1 MKEKL
6 GIDEKLNRLLKNVG
20 ADYFSKKEV
29 EDEDYVSEDELEK
42 SEETDNDDEIVYDF
56 SNATEN
62 EDGTEADET
71 IEDETIEDAELEK
84 AEEDEIADEE
94 VEEPTEDMAEEVVE
108 DEPEQAP
115 EQAPEE
121 EPEEEEGVEEVDYDD
136 LLGRINEDL
145 GLEEINVRLDDLTA
159 NIEKIVNLLEV
170 NADNTAEVANK
181 SDELEK
187 SLARITKSINKA
199 SNLRKSVQNART
211 INKFEEE
218 RKTYKDLSKSE
229 RANILS
235 NELVA
240 GNRNVTTLDV
250 TKAEQGA
257 PLNEACIAIIEKHI
271 R

>member
-56 SNATEN
+56 SNASEN
-62 EDGTEADET
+62 EDGTETDDT
-71 IEDETIEDAELEK
+71 IEDETIENEELEK

-94 VEEPTEDMAEEVVE
+94 VEEPTEDVAEEVVE

-115 EQAPEE
+115 EEA
-121 EPEEEEGVEEVDYDD
+121 EEEEGVEEVDYDD

-145 GLEEINVRLDDLTA
+145 GLDEINVRLDDLTA

-199 SNLRKSVQNART
+199 SNLRKSVKNART

-257 PLNEACIAIIEKHI
+257 PLNEECIAIIEKHI

>member
-62 EDGTEADET
+62 EDGTETDET
-71 IEDETIEDAELEK
+71 IENEELEK

-115 EQAPEE
+115 EEE
-121 EPEEEEGVEEVDYDD
+121 AEEEEGVEEVDYDD
-136 LLGRINEDL
+136 LLDRINDDL
-145 GLEEINVRLDDLTA
+145 GLDEINVRLDDLTA

-199 SNLRKSVQNART
+199 SNLRKSIKNAKT

-235 NELVA
+235 NELIA
-240 GNRNVTTLDV
+240 GHRNVTALDV

-271 R
+271 REERI

>member
-42 SEETDNDDEIVYDF
+42 SEETDNNDEIVYDF

-62 EDGTEADET
+62 EDGTETDET
-71 IEDETIEDAELEK
+71 IENEELEK

-115 EQAPEE
+115 EEE
-121 EPEEEEGVEEVDYDD
+121 AEEEEGVEEVDYDD
-136 LLGRINEDL
+136 LLDRINDDL
-145 GLEEINVRLDDLTA
+145 GLDEINVRLDDLTA

-199 SNLRKSVQNART
+199 SNLRKSIKNAKT

-235 NELVA
+235 NELIA
-240 GNRNVTTLDV
+240 GHRNVTALDV

-271 R
+271 REERI

>member
-62 EDGTEADET
+62 EDGTETDET
-71 IEDETIEDAELEK
+71 IENEELEK

-108 DEPEQAP
+108 NEP

-136 LLGRINEDL
+136 LLDRINDDL
-145 GLEEINVRLDDLTA
+145 GLDEINVRLDDLTA

-199 SNLRKSVQNART
+199 SNLRKSIKNAKT

-235 NELVA
+235 NELIA
-240 GNRNVTTLDV
+240 GHRNVTALDV

-271 R
+271 REERI

>member
-62 EDGTEADET
+62 EDGTETDDTIEDDT
-71 IEDETIEDAELEK
+71 IEDEELEK
-84 AEEDEIADEE
+84 AEEDEIANEE
-94 VEEPTEDMAEEVVE
+94 VEEEPTEDMAEEVVE
-108 DEPEQAP
+108 DEP

-136 LLGRINEDL
+136 LLDRINEDL
-145 GLEEINVRLDDLTA
+145 GLDEINVRLDDLTA

-199 SNLRKSVQNART
+199 SNLRKSVKNAKI

>member
-29 EDEDYVSEDELEK
+29 EDEDYVSE
-42 SEETDNDDEIVYDF
+42 
-56 SNATEN
+56 
-62 EDGTEADET
+62 
-71 IEDETIEDAELEK
+71 
-84 AEEDEIADEE
+84 
-94 VEEPTEDMAEEVVE
+94 
-108 DEPEQAP
+108 
-115 EQAPEE
+115 
-121 EPEEEEGVEEVDYDD
+121 
-136 LLGRINEDL
+136 
-145 GLEEINVRLDDLTA
+145 
-159 NIEKIVNLLEV
+159 
-170 NADNTAEVANK
+170 
-181 SDELEK
+181 DELEK

-235 NELVA
+235 NELIA
-240 GNRNVTTLDV
+240 GHRNVTALDV

-271 R
+271 REERI

>member
-20 ADYFSKKEV
+20 DDYFSKKEV

-42 SEETDNDDEIVYDF
+42 SEETENDDEIVYDF
-56 SNATEN
+56 SNASEN
-62 EDGTEADET
+62 EDGTEVDET
-71 IEDETIEDAELEK
+71 IENEELEK
-84 AEEDEIADEE
+84 AEEDEIADEG
-94 VEEPTEDMAEEVVE
+94 VEEPTEEVAEEVVE
-108 DEPEQAP
+108 DEP

-145 GLEEINVRLDDLTA
+145 GLDEINVRLDDLTA

-199 SNLRKSVQNART
+199 SNLRKSIKNAKT

-235 NELVA
+235 NELIA
-240 GNRNVTTLDV
+240 GHRNVTALDV

-257 PLNEACIAIIEKHI
+257 PLNEECIAIIEKHI
-271 R
+271 REERI

>member
-56 SNATEN
+56 SNASEN
-62 EDGTEADET
+62 EDGTETDDT
-71 IEDETIEDAELEK
+71 IEDETIENEELEK
-84 AEEDEIADEE
+84 A
-94 VEEPTEDMAEEVVE
+94 
-108 DEPEQAP
+108 
-115 EQAPEE
+115 
-121 EPEEEEGVEEVDYDD
+121 EEEEGVEEVDYDD

-145 GLEEINVRLDDLTA
+145 GLDEINVRLDDLTA

-199 SNLRKSVQNART
+199 SNLRKSVKNART

-257 PLNEACIAIIEKHI
+257 PLNEECIAIIEKHI

>member
-1 MKEKL
+1 MKETL
-6 GIDEKLNRLLKNVG
+6 GIDEKLNRLLKNVSD
-20 ADYFSKKEV
+20 DYFSKKEV

-42 SEETDNDDEIVYDF
+42 SEETENDDEIVYDF

-62 EDGTEADET
+62 EDGTETDDT
-71 IEDETIEDAELEK
+71 IEDETIENEELEK

-94 VEEPTEDMAEEVVE
+94 VAEPTEDVAEEVVE
-108 DEPEQAP
+108 DEPE
-115 EQAPEE
+115 EE
-121 EPEEEEGVEEVDYDD
+121 AEEEEGVEEVDYDD
-136 LLGRINEDL
+136 LLDRINDDL
-145 GLEEINVRLDDLTA
+145 GLDEINVRLDDLTA

-199 SNLRKSVQNART
+199 SNLRKSIKNAKT

-235 NELVA
+235 NELIA
-240 GNRNVTTLDV
+240 GHRNVTALDV

-271 R
+271 REERI

>member
-56 SNATEN
+56 SNASEN
-62 EDGTEADET
+62 EDGTETDDT
-71 IEDETIEDAELEK
+71 IEDETIENEELEK

-115 EQAPEE
+115 EEA
-121 EPEEEEGVEEVDYDD
+121 EEEEGVEEVDYDD

-145 GLEEINVRLDDLTA
+145 GLDEINVRLDDLTA

-199 SNLRKSVQNART
+199 SNLRKSIKNAKT

-235 NELVA
+235 NELIA
-240 GNRNVTTLDV
+240 GHRNVTALDV

-257 PLNEACIAIIEKHI
+257 PLNEECIAIIEKHI
-271 R
+271 REERI

>member
-1 MKEKL
+1 MKETL

-56 SNATEN
+56 SNASEN
-62 EDGTEADET
+62 EDGTEVDET
-71 IEDETIEDAELEK
+71 IEDEELEK

-94 VEEPTEDMAEEVVE
+94 VEEPTEDMADEVVE

-115 EQAPEE
+115 EEE
-121 EPEEEEGVEEVDYDD
+121 AEEEEGVEEVDYDD

-145 GLEEINVRLDDLTA
+145 GLDEINVRLDDLTA

-187 SLARITKSINKA
+187 SLARITKSINKT
-199 SNLRKSVQNART
+199 SNLRKSIKNAKT

-235 NELVA
+235 NELIA
-240 GNRNVTTLDV
+240 GHRNVTALDV

-271 R
+271 KEERI

>member
-62 EDGTEADET
+62 EDGTETDET
-71 IEDETIEDAELEK
+71 IENEELEK

-108 DEPEQAP
+108 NEP

-145 GLEEINVRLDDLTA
+145 GLDEINVRLDDLTA

-199 SNLRKSVQNART
+199 SNLRKSVKNART

-257 PLNEACIAIIEKHI
+257 PLNEECIAIIEKHI